1 MGYRIVIVDDEAE
14 LLEILLYELKRLK
27 PEWELFS
34 YNLAYQAKM
43 KIMQGE
49 IDLLLT
55 DIAMPDMNGF
65 ELFAAVHDYNPE
77 LPVIMMTGF
86 GYDPDH
92 NVVNSKKLG
101 LQDVMFKPLDPELL
115 VEKIS
120 KRIEQAKN
128 N

>member
-1 MGYRIVIVDDEAE
+1 MAYRIVIVDDEAE
-14 LLEILLYELKRLK
+14 LLEILLYELNRLV
-27 PEWELFS
+27 PEWEIFT
-34 YNLAYQAKM
+34 YNMAYEAKM
-43 KIMQGE
+43 RVMQGD

-65 ELFAAVHDYNPE
+65 ELYTAVHDYNE
-77 LPVIMMTGF
+77 DLPVIMMTGF

-115 VEKIS
+115 VAKIL
-120 KRIEQAKN
+120 KRIETKER
-128 N
+128 